1 MQPFPIPITALYA
14 GALALFLVLISV
26 RVSVLRGKFKVMFGD
41 GGQEDLLRAIRAQ
54 GNLIEY
60 VPFALLLIGIV
71 EWEGMR
77 PWVVHTLAG
86 ALLASRLIHYWGLTD
101 RKDAGR
107 GIGTTVTWLVLV
119 VAGVIVLYHPWVA

>member
-14 GALALFLVLISV
+14 GALGILLVLISV

-41 GGQEDLLRAIRAQ
+41 GGQEDLLRAIRGQ
-54 GNLIEY
+54 GNFIEY
-60 VPFALLLIGIV
+60 VPLALLLIGIV

-86 ALLASRLIHYWGLTD
+86 GLLASRVIHYWGLTA
-101 RKDAGR
+101 RQNAGR

-119 VAGVIVLYHPWVA
+119 IAGLIILYRAWVG